1 MSIDIKI
8 LQSTCCG
15 PAAPVREEIEQAAAK
30 AGVSVTIE
38 QPSDLQEIMKYGT
51 MTFPSIVVNGSVYD
65 YEEFGSANDL
75 AELLAGAEVAGS

>member
-15 PAAPVREEIEQAAAK
+15 QVAPVREVIETAATK

-51 MTFPSIVVNGSVYD
+51 MIFPSIVVNGRVYD
-65 YEEFGSANDL
+65 YEQFGSVDDL
-75 AELLAGAEVAGS
+75 AKLLAGEEVAGS